1 MCDLYNANK
10 RNRKALNL
18 HSLNDRKR
26 IREDATAPES
36 DTLMNLSSDLDE
48 EDFTDESPSDITSDS
63 DFHRPMPVARGA
75 DRHWLTRGRERRSRR
90 AQVPCGIGAHA
101 RLRFDSISTIA
112 PVDHSS
118 SFEDDDDELYGLYTP
133 VTKGRSSPPRL
144 LRGLSMIEELSPIGD
159 PEDVDVPKVP
169 SLQLTRNWR
178 PLQTSTTTS
187 VHHIGLPKT
196 NPRHI
201 NKYAQATSST
211 PRVRGNNR
219 NSVLSYNVAEYDA
232 LERPL
237 SFFEEVRGDY
247 FRQICQ
253 AETRNYS
260 HEPSKEWSRP
270 TSQILSSVY
279 HAASNWKPDH
289 FGLPAPFARR
299 IGCKGKIHLTM
310 SLSGRFLTISVVKAT
325 FFLDPCQSQASS
337 YVRVEMKRNPR
348 YKKQLRSCSED
359 RFYETE
365 HEQSFRTRL
374 VPLNNRPNFYENFS
388 FELHR
393 RNYHHHDLIGVSV
406 WITNADNTSRKRML
420 GCMAFPVRRLIKK
433 ANMMVSS
440 IASCSHIY
448 RLRVDI
454 VCQLNTLAKRSA
466 T

>member
-1 MCDLYNANK
+1 MNMSE
-10 RNRKALNL
+10 NL
-18 HSLNDRKR
+18 ELF
-26 IREDATAPES
+26 A
-36 DTLMNLSSDLDE
+36 
-48 EDFTDESPSDITSDS
+48 ESPSDITSDS

-201 NKYAQATSST
+201 NKVYAQATSST

-237 SFFEEVRGDY
+237 SFFEE
-247 FRQICQ
+247 
-253 AETRNYS
+253 
-260 HEPSKEWSRP
+260 EPSKEWSRP
-270 TSQILSSVY
+270 NSQILSSVY

-388 FELHR
+388 L
-393 RNYHHHDLIGVSV
+393 
-406 WITNADNTSRKRML
+406 RKRML

-433 ANMMVSS
+433 ANMMSETGFDENLQSFERTVINDGDFFLLRPELGEKQNFPESKINVQKYYDDIGTSSSGSQTHSPPKVSLPFTINTFSLIVSNSSSKESFFIEFGSIQCVNTAIALSS
-440 IASCSHIY
+440 IPHIF
-448 RLRVDI
+448 V
-454 VCQLNTLAKRSA
+454 S
-466 T
+466 